1 MTAQTP
7 KPANDVNMQ
16 NYKQALLRLAYAI
29 VLLLVT
35 MLGWGMVRSFG
46 AADSYWSLL
55 GLLFIA
61 TYILLAPALVMLM
74 IGKKLNKTIRLV
86 ANGYVVLLAIA
97 LAILAFGNIQ
107 DALGVPCTGFFG
119 DQASCTE
126 GQFYLVFVLFLNPLT
141 LIPVFT
147 LSLIGLAKGWRDHL
161 KAHQAK

>member
-1 MTAQTP
+1 M
-7 KPANDVNMQ
+7 
-16 NYKQALLRLAYAI
+16 LRIAYAV

-35 MLGWGMVRSFG
+35 LLGWGLVRSFG

-61 TYILLAPALVMLM
+61 TYILLAPALFML
-74 IGKKLNKTIRLV
+74 ISGKSLTKWIRVV

-107 DALGVPCTGFFG
+107 DMLGVYCTGFFG
-119 DQASCTE
+119 VQASCTE
-126 GQFYLVFVLFLNPLT
+126 NQFFLVFILFLNPYT
-141 LIPVFT
+141 LLPLLA

-161 KAHQAK
+161 QAKQTK

>member
-7 KPANDVNMQ
+7 KSTTDTNMQ
-16 NYKQALLRLAYAI
+16 NYRQALLRIAYAL

-35 MLGWGMVRSFG
+35 MLGWGLVRSFG

-74 IGKKLNKTIRLV
+74 IGKTLNKTIRLV

-107 DALGVPCTGFFG
+107 DAFGVRCSGFFG
-119 DQASCTE
+119 GQASCTE
-126 GQFYLVFVLFLNPLT
+126 SQFLLVFLLFLNPIT
-141 LIPVFT
+141 LIPVFV

-161 KAHQAK
+161 KAKQPK

>member
-1 MTAQTP
+1 
-7 KPANDVNMQ
+7 MQ
-16 NYKQALLRLAYAI
+16 NYKLAMLRIAYAI

-35 MLGWGMVRSFG
+35 MLGWGLVRSIG

-61 TYILLAPALVMLM
+61 TYILLAPALVML
-74 IGKKLNKTIRLV
+74 IAGRQLNKWIRIV

-107 DALGVPCTGFFG
+107 DTLGVHCTGFFG
-119 DQASCTE
+119 AQTSCTE
-126 GQFYLVFVLFLNPLT
+126 NQFFLVFILFLNPFT
-141 LIPVFT
+141 LVPIFA

-161 KAHQAK
+161 KARQTK

>member
-1 MTAQTP
+1 
-7 KPANDVNMQ
+7 MQ
-16 NYKQALLRLAYAI
+16 NYKLAMLRIAYAL

-35 MLGWGMVRSFG
+35 MLGWGLVRSMG

-74 IGKKLNKTIRLV
+74 IGKTLNKLILWV

-107 DALGVPCTGFFG
+107 DALGVYCSGFFG
-119 DQASCTE
+119 GQVSCTE
-126 GQFYLVFVLFLNPLT
+126 SQFFLVFVLFLNPIT
-141 LIPVFT
+141 LVPIFT
-147 LSLIGLAKGWRDHL
+147 LSLLGLAKGWRDHL
-161 KAHQAK
+161 KAKPAK